1 MSDNQEWRTLIQE
14 YFDES
19 GKEGG
24 SIILF
29 PGYRPD
35 LSAELAMQLG
45 LEFFDYR
52 EEVMQDFR
60 QDADSI
66 GLDQLNESLH
76 TRAEKSGIVA
86 HNIEA
91 LLCVKSESDR
101 RSWIQSFI
109 DTDWPNPIFIP
120 ISIYQADVPEDHQR
134 VCDLELLKMPNQAA
148 ANASQAEGR
157 IKYDV

>member
-14 YFDES
+14 YFDKS

-35 LSAELAMQLG
+35 LSAELATQLG
-45 LEFFDYR
+45 LKFFDYR
-52 EEVMQDFR
+52 EEVMQDYR
-60 QDADSI
+60 QHADSI

-76 TRAEKSGIVA
+76 TRAKKSGIVA

-109 DTDWPNPIFIP
+109 DTDWPNSIIIP

-134 VCDLELLKMPNQAA
+134 VCDLELLKMPRRLSENRGR
-148 ANASQAEGR
+148 SEG
-157 IKYDV
+157 KPF

>member
-14 YFDES
+14 YFDER
-19 GKEGG
+19 GKKGG
-24 SIILF
+24 SIVLF

-35 LSAELAMQLG
+35 LSAELATQLG

-52 EEVMQDFR
+52 EEVMQDYR
-60 QDADSI
+60 QDADRI
-66 GLDQLNESLH
+66 DLDQLNKSLH
-76 TRAEKSGIVA
+76 VRAEKTGIVA

-101 RSWIQSFI
+101 CSWVQSFI
-109 DTDWPNPIFIP
+109 NTDWPNPIFVP

-134 VCDLELLKMPNQAA
+134 VCDLELLKMPSQATV
-148 ANASQAEGR
+148 NASQAEGR